1 MKVKVSIPLE
11 VEISYQQAIDVLKST
26 AINITERSWYG
37 LTYSDI
43 DKKVYSNEVLLERLT
58 EEEHEFVG
66 AIVKLV
72 QAQENYEK
80 SLVF

>member
-1 MKVKVSIPLE
+1 MKVKVSVPFE
-11 VEISYQQAIDVLKST
+11 VEVSYQQAINVLKST
-26 AINITERSWYG
+26 AINITERAWYG

-43 DKKVYSNEVLLERLT
+43 DKKVYSNEELLERLT

-66 AIVKLV
+66 AIIKLV

-80 SLVF
+80 PLVF

>member
-1 MKVKVSIPLE
+1 MFCILFVYLPLE
-11 VEISYQQAIDVLKST
+11 EVVFY
-26 AINITERSWYG
+26 
-37 LTYSDI
+37 
-43 DKKVYSNEVLLERLT
+43 KKVYSNEVLLERLT

-80 SLVF
+80 PLVF